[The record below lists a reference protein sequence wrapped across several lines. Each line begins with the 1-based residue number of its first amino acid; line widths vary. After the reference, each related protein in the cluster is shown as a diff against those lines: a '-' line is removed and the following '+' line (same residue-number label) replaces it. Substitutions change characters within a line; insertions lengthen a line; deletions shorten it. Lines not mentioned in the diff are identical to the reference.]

1 MDNEI
6 NVLHALPGYLD
17 ERAIDK
23 GSISRFLSD
32 TSANALGSILY
43 LYQRM
48 NARRCKIIFLC
59 NTLWVRENRKIERGR
74 LQLNLAVSRYMVQ

>member
-6 NVLHALPGYLD
+6 NVLHALHRCSD

-32 TSANALGSILY
+32 TSAKASGSILY
-43 LYQRM
+43 LSERI
-48 NARRCKIIFLC
+48 NVRRCKIIFFVC
-59 NTLWVRENRKIERGR
+59 NTLWVGENRIKIQNEEGF
-74 LQLNLAVSRYMVQ
+74 S